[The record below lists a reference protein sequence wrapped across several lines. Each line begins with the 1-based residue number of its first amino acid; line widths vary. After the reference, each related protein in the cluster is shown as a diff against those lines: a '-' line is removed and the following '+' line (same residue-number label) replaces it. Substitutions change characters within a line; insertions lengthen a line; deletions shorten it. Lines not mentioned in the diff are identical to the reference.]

1 LEIVLNRCKENNL
14 VLNWEKC
21 HFFVKEGIVLGHLV
35 SARGIEVDKA
45 KVEVIAKLP
54 PPINVKGVRSFL
66 GHARFYRRFIQDFS
80 KFAKPLTNLLN
91 QDVPFAFNEAFLEA
105 FAKLKEA
112 LISAPIVQ
120 PPNWSL
126 PFEIMC
132 DASDYAVGAVL
143 GQRKERN
150 LHVIHYTSKT
160 LNEAQKNYT
169 TTEKEL
175 LAVVHAFEKFR
186 PYLVGSKCV
195 VYTDHAAIKYLLSKK
210 ESKPR
215 LIRWILLV
223 QEFDVE
229 IKDKKGAENT
239 VADHLS
245 RISAGD
251 NSSESIADNMPGDQ
265 LMKVT
270 HFRKELPWYADIVNY
285 LVCKAIPPE
294 MSYHRRKI

>member
-132 DASDYAVGAVL
+132 DDSDYSVGAVL
-143 GQRKERN
+143 GQRKESN
-150 LHVIHYTSKT
+150 FHVIHYTIKT
-160 LNEAQKNYT
+160 LNEA
-169 TTEKEL
+169 
-175 LAVVHAFEKFR
+175 
-186 PYLVGSKCV
+186 
-195 VYTDHAAIKYLLSKK
+195 
-210 ESKPR
+210 
-215 LIRWILLV
+215 
-223 QEFDVE
+223 
-229 IKDKKGAENT
+229 
-239 VADHLS
+239 
-245 RISAGD
+245 
-251 NSSESIADNMPGDQ
+251 
-265 LMKVT
+265 
-270 HFRKELPWYADIVNY
+270 
-285 LVCKAIPPE
+285 
-294 MSYHRRKI
+294 